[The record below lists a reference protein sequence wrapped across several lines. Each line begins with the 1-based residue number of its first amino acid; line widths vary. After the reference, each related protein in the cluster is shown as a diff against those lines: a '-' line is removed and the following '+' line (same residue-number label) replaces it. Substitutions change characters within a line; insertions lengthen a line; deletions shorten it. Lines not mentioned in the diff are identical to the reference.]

1 MLHILLL
8 ILKIL
13 LITVLVLLG
22 FLIVLLLIVLFV
34 PIRYRVYAQKH
45 ESIFAKIKVS
55 FMGFILCFKAV
66 YDDDGFQ
73 YKLKSFGGTLMT
85 NQNRITDD
93 EDGNNIQEEEPK
105 EKNAGKRRKNRDI
118 IDAEFEDNIS
128 YTGLEQEDR
137 EFLLDDTEFAEEK
150 QGIFKKIGTFLDRT
164 VNGTRNKISSM
175 SEKLRSL
182 KNKADVYQRF
192 IRKRETKG
200 AVNAVKKCISKILK
214 HLAPTRIKGELVYG
228 AADPATTGQHLG
240 YISIA
245 LPLYYDKID
254 ITPDFSQKILEGY
267 ISVKGRIRMINLIIY
282 GVQVLFNKNVMI
294 TIKRFKKLGGEKNG

>member
-22 FLIVLLLIVLFV
+22 FLIVILLIVLLV
-34 PIRYRVYAQKH
+34 PVRYRVYVQKH

-55 FMGFILCFKAV
+55 FMGFVLCFKAV
-66 YDDDGFQ
+66 YDDEGFK

-105 EKNAGKRRKNRDI
+105 GKKVGKRKKNKDV
-118 IDAEFEDNIS
+118 IDSEFEDNLS
-128 YTGLEQEDR
+128 YDGLEQEDM
-137 EFLLDDTEFAEEK
+137 EFLLEDTESAGKK
-150 QGIFKKIGTFLDRT
+150 QGIFKKIGTFFDKV
-164 VNGTRNKISSM
+164 VNGTKNKISAIL
-175 SEKLRSL
+175 EKLRGL
-182 KNKADVYQRF
+182 KRKADEYKCF

-200 AVNAVKKCISKILK
+200 AIHAVKKCLKKILK
-214 HLAPTRIKGELVYG
+214 HLAPTRIKGELLYG

-240 YISIA
+240 YLSIA

-267 ISVKGRIRMINLIIY
+267 LSVKGRIRLINLIIY
-282 GVQVLFNKNVMI
+282 GVQVLLNKNVMI

>member
-34 PIRYRVYAQKH
+34 PIRYRGYMQKY
-45 ESIFAKIKVS
+45 ESIFAKMKVS

-85 NQNRITDD
+85 NQNRITD
-93 EDGNNIQEEEPK
+93 EEEGNNIQEEEPK
-105 EKNAGKRRKNRDI
+105 NKNARKHKTNKDI
-118 IDAEFEDNIS
+118 IDSEFENNIS
-128 YTGLEQEDR
+128 YDGLEQEDR
-137 EFLLDDTEFAEEK
+137 AFLLDDTEFTEEK
-150 QGIFKKIGTFLDRT
+150 QGLFKKIGSFLDRA
-164 VNGTRNKISSM
+164 VNGARNKISSILD
-175 SEKLRSL
+175 KLRSL
-182 KNKADVYQRF
+182 KKKADAYKHF
-192 IRKRETKG
+192 IRKRETKE
-200 AVNAVKKCISKILK
+200 AVNAAKKGLIKILK
-214 HLAPTRIKGELVYG
+214 HLAPTRIKGELIYG

-240 YISIA
+240 YMSIA

-254 ITPDFSQKILEGY
+254 ITPDFSQKKLEGY
-267 ISVKGRIRMINLIIY
+267 ISIKGRIRMINLIIY

>member
-105 EKNAGKRRKNRDI
+105 NRNTKKRRKNSDM
-118 IDAEFEDNIS
+118 IDSEFEDNIS

-150 QGIFKKIGTFLDRT
+150 QGIFKKIGTFLDRA

-175 SEKLRSL
+175 TEKLRSL

-192 IRKRETKG
+192 VRKRETKE

-245 LPLYYDKID
+245 FPLYHDKID

-282 GVQVLFNKNVMI
+282 GVQVLFNRNVMI